1 MAKATPGWPDNGR
14 PSRRRLDAQHTSQ
27 RRLELE
33 LTRCPARCVSQRV
46 AAAPEAHR
54 DDGLPRPERL
64 ALVPAR
70 PFRAAGDV
78 PGRARKRGRPPDS
91 LASVLHR

>member
-54 DDGLPRPERL
+54 DDGLPF
-64 ALVPAR
+64 AR
-70 PFRAAGDV
+70 SVGAGSGRTPPGLGSRAEEGSQARHAS
-78 PGRARKRGRPPDS
+78 GR
-91 LASVLHR
+91 LASVLQR